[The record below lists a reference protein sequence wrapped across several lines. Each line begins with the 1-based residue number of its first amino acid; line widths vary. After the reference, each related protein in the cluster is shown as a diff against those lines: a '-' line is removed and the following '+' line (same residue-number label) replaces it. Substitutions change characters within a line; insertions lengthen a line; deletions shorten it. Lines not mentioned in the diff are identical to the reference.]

1 MENNGIIMSQMFT
14 NQDISA
20 VNKQSEVQ
28 APKVMNKEYIKF
40 I

>member
-1 MENNGIIMSQMFT
+1 MSQMFK

-28 APKVMNKEYIKF
+28 APKVMNKEYINF